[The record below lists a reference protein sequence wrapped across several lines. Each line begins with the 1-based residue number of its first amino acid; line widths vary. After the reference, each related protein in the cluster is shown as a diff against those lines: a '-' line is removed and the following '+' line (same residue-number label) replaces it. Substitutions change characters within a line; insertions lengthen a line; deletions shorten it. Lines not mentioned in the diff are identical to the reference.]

1 MVTLM
6 FSGYAVGGI
15 LAALLG
21 KQLIETYGWQ
31 SVFFAAGLPVLLI
44 PFILKSMPESMP
56 FLLKKRPRRRTAQDR
71 QRSSSRLSAQANDHF
86 AVPAED
92 KADERA
98 GARTCSR
105 TAAASAR

>member
-6 FSGYAVGGI
+6 FSGYAVGGM

-21 KQLIETYGWQ
+21 KGLIETYGWS
-31 SVFFAAGLPVLLI
+31 SVFLAAGLPVLLI

-56 FLLKKRPRRRTAQDR
+56 FLIKTNRLDELKNIVARLEPTYVADAKRPLRAAERRQGR
-71 QRSSSRLSAQANDHF
+71 QRADRASSS
-86 AVPAED
+86 
-92 KADERA
+92 
-98 GARTCSR
+98 T